1 MIKTLWNY
9 FREDVACRA
18 SAILFTSEM
27 LMALLVAVAFGWRGE
42 SAFHDGP
49 TVIDIA
55 PIILSYAAIAMG
67 FCVAGLTVSLTL
79 PDREFAEY
87 LAKSRPNPKTQ
98 DSYSDLLFVF
108 SWTAVCHWFAI
119 IGLVIAILFAP
130 KTQNLMTYGAPVWS
144 RLLGGLVVFVCLYS
158 FFQFLIT
165 LITLSQVGSVY
176 LAHLRNKKASKP
188 EPPRET

>member
-18 SAILFTSEM
+18 SAIVFTSEM
-27 LMALLVAVAFGWRGE
+27 LIALLVAAAFGWRGE
-42 SAFHDGP
+42 RIFHDGP
-49 TVIDIA
+49 TVVDVA
-55 PIILSYAAIAMG
+55 PMILSYSAIAMG
-67 FCVAGLTVSLTL
+67 FCIAGLTVSLTL

-87 LAKSRPNPKTQ
+87 LAKSRSKRQ
-98 DSYSDLLFVF
+98 LRDSYSDLLFVF

-119 IGLVIAILFAP
+119 IGLVVAILFAP
-130 KTQNLMTYGAPVWS
+130 KTQSLMKYGAPVWS
-144 RLLGGLVVFVCLYS
+144 RWLGGLVVFVCLYS

-176 LAHLRNKKASKP
+176 ITQLRNKKVSKP
-188 EPPRET
+188 VSGHDT

>member
-18 SAILFTSEM
+18 PAIVFTSEM
-27 LMALLVAVAFGWRGE
+27 LIAMLVAVAFGWRGE
-42 SAFHDGP
+42 RVFHDGP
-49 TVIDIA
+49 NVIDIA
-55 PIILSYAAIAMG
+55 PIVLSYAAIAMG

-87 LAKSRPNPKTQ
+87 LAKSRPHRQPG

-119 IGLVIAILFAP
+119 IGLVIAILFSP
-130 KTQNLMTYGAPVWS
+130 KTQSLMEYGAPVWS
-144 RLLGGLVVFVCLYS
+144 RWLGGFVVFICLYS

-165 LITLSQVGSVY
+165 LVTLSQVGSVY
-176 LAHLRNKKASKP
+176 IAQLRNKKASKP
-188 EPPRET
+188 HDT